1 MTQEFL
7 KAAGSSISPPRSR
20 ITIKE
25 IADDLSIGLHS
36 VYGMLERGIIP
47 GIKLGRGWL
56 VTLHAYG
63 EWKRTCGTKTA

>member
-1 MTQEFL
+1 MEENL
-7 KAAGSSISPPRSR
+7 IAAGSSISPPRSR

-25 IADDLSIGLHS
+25 IAKDLNVGLHS
-36 VYGMLERGIIP
+36 VYRMLDDRIIP